1 MEKDTDGDG
10 IPDHLDDDDDGDG
23 IPDHLDKDDDGDG
36 IPDDQEDADG
46 DGIPDHLGRSTIS
59 AFGLELWYPLKSVYF
74 SLLFASNLYFDLHS
88 FSCFSVEFELGI
100 WVLGGCEHLQQLH
113 K

>member
-36 IPDDQEDADG
+36 IPDDQEDSDG
-46 DGIPDHLGRSTIS
+46 DGIPDHLGMIFIIS
-59 AFGLELWYPLKSVYF
+59 YIYKFLSKS
-74 SLLFASNLYFDLHS
+74 SLLIVYLLIHKNGL
-88 FSCFSVEFELGI
+88 SVSKGGI
-100 WVLGGCEHLQQLH
+100 NCHTRHKVYIVGQSVVRRCDHL
-113 K
+113 